1 MFFNT
6 LKLIGSV
13 LIDLSALKSHS
24 FLFLAASYDG
34 NRFITSQGGVWK
46 VTLVCHIFNIH
57 RIQLF
62 KAARDGLKF
71 NSGSASSIFCFS
83 EI

>member
-1 MFFNT
+1 MMEAFFRQLQNGVVMFFSA

-24 FLFLAASYDG
+24 LLFLAASYDG

-46 VTLVCHIFNIH
+46 VSNISVSY
-57 RIQLF
+57 IQHT
-62 KAARDGLKF
+62 
-71 NSGSASSIFCFS
+71 
-83 EI
+83 

>member
-1 MFFNT
+1 MMEAFFRQLQNGVVMFFNA

-46 VTLVCHIFNIH
+46 VSNISVSY
-57 RIQLF
+57 IQHT
-62 KAARDGLKF
+62 
-71 NSGSASSIFCFS
+71 
-83 EI
+83 

>member
-1 MFFNT
+1 MEAFFRQLQNGVVMFFNA
-6 LKLIGSV
+6 LKLIGFV

-46 VTLVCHIFNIH
+46 VSNISVSY
-57 RIQLF
+57 IQHT
-62 KAARDGLKF
+62 
-71 NSGSASSIFCFS
+71 
-83 EI
+83 